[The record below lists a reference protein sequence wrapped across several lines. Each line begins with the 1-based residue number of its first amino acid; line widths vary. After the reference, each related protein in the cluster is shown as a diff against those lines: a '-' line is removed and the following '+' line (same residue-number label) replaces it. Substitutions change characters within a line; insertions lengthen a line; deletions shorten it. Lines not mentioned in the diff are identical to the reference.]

1 MSSPL
6 LSVEPRAAIQPKRSV
21 TRDEPPISIIMRSYN
36 EGWALRDTLPAL
48 RAQDYKNWEL
58 IVIDSGST
66 DGSVDLI
73 RHAKP
78 AHFLQIKKEEY
89 NPSRVMNYGMKTARS
104 EFGIF
109 LNADATPQG
118 NNWLRP
124 LVMALQDPKVAAA
137 FGRQIPRPDCQAVFA
152 HDYER
157 CFGAN
162 RESTLWDHFFSMVSS
177 GLRKDVWSRRG
188 FLEKMQYSEDD
199 EYTRWCRE
207 HGFEVVYVPE
217 SVVMHSHNYTPQQA
231 YRRSFGEAKALAAVW
246 NDPPTKINFPK
257 TVVLG
262 WTNDARRDLIFC
274 ARQKRLGEWPHA
286 ARIRWQQR
294 KAKLAGF
301 REGWNHYRNGS
312 GSSPRAEAPLH
323 PPRRI
328 ESPPNQSSE
337 TAMKFPPLPGGEG
350 RGENSPNDSRIESL
364 NRSAVRANGASH
376 HPPRFTLDGSDALEK
391 HLAHICQKVLGG
403 VRALIPENKLEALVL
418 GGGYGRGQGGVL
430 KNNSSDAPY
439 NDLEFYVFLRGN
451 RVLNERKFHASLEE
465 LGERLSGLA
474 GLHIEFKVDS
484 LKRLRRSPVT
494 MFSYDLVSGHRIFFG
509 GENVFN
515 GCEHHLDAAQIPPA
529 EATRLLFNR
538 CTGLLLAKQLLK
550 KREFTPEDADFVGRN
565 LAKAKLALGD
575 VILAQAGR
583 YHWSCL
589 ERKNAL
595 RELTIE
601 NEPGWLEEVRKHHAA
616 GVEFKL
622 HPERIS
628 KSLSNFQAEHERL
641 SRLAN
646 QVWLWLESRRLWRS
660 FPTARDYA
668 FSRVRKC
675 GRSPVRYPR
684 PQTVLRNILLNARS
698 FGIGG
703 VLHGGTRYPRE
714 RLLNAL
720 PLLLWE
726 EPLNDFRVKYFLQ
739 KELRTGA
746 SDWQGLVAAYQA
758 VWPKFS

>member
-1 MSSPL
+1 MSSPASL
-6 LSVEPRAAIQPKRSV
+6 VEPRAAVQPKRSLS
-21 TRDEPPISIIMRSYN
+21 RDEPPISIIMRSYN
-36 EGWALRDTLPAL
+36 EGWALRETLPAL

-66 DGSVDLI
+66 DGSVDMI
-73 RHAKP
+73 RQAAP
-78 AHFLQIKKEEY
+78 AHFVQITKQEY
-89 NPSRVMNYGMKTARS
+89 NPSRVMNHGMELART

-118 NNWLRP
+118 SNWLRP
-124 LVMALQDPKVAAA
+124 LVSALQDSQVAAV

-152 HDYER
+152 HDYQR
-157 CFGAN
+157 CFGAH
-162 RESTLWDHFFSMVSS
+162 RESTRWDHFFSMVSS
-177 GLRKDVWSRRG
+177 GLRKDIWSRRG

-207 HGFEVVYVPE
+207 QGFGVVYVPE
-217 SVVMHSHNYTPQQA
+217 SVVMHSHNYTAQQA

-246 NDPPTKINFPK
+246 KDTPTEINFRK
-257 TVVLG
+257 TVVFG

-301 REGWNHYRNGS
+301 REGWRHYRNGS
-312 GSSPRAEAPLH
+312 DP
-323 PPRRI
+323 
-328 ESPPNQSSE
+328 SSE
-337 TAMKFPPLPGGEG
+337 NSANFSRWIKSLANRSTENATKFLPLPKGEG
-350 RGENSPNDSRIESL
+350 RGEGKGNEI
-364 NRSAVRANGASH
+364 AGTIASSH
-376 HPPRFTLDGSDALEK
+376 RLLRFTMDGSDALEK
-391 HLAHICQKVLGG
+391 HLTYICEKVLGG
-403 VRALIPENKLEALVL
+403 VRAVIPENKLEALVL

-430 KNNSSDAPY
+430 KTTSGDAPY

-451 RVLNERKFHASLEE
+451 RVLNERKYHPELEA

-474 GLHIEFKVDS
+474 GLHVEFKVDS
-484 LKRLRRSPVT
+484 LERLRKSPVT
-494 MFSYDLVSGHRIFFG
+494 MFSYDLVSGHRIFWG
-509 GENVFN
+509 GENIFK
-515 GCEHHLDAAQIPPA
+515 GCEPHLDAARIPRA

-538 CTGLLLAKQLLK
+538 CTGLLLAKELLK
-550 KREFTPEDADFVGRN
+550 KHELTAEDADFVGRN

-575 VILAQAGR
+575 VILAQTGQ
-583 YHWSCL
+583 YHWNCL
-589 ERKNAL
+589 ERKKRL
-595 RELTIE
+595 DELAIE
-601 NEPGWLEEVRKHHAA
+601 HAPDWLDEVRKHHGE

-622 HPERIS
+622 HPTRIA
-628 KSLSNFQAEHERL
+628 KSLPEFQAEHEKL

-646 QVWLWLESRRLWRS
+646 RVWLWLESRRLWRA

-675 GRSPVRYPR
+675 GDSLTGYQQSQPI
-684 PQTVLRNILLNARS
+684 LRNILLTARS

-703 VLHGGTRYPRE
+703 VLHRGTRYPRE

-739 KELRTGA
+739 KELRTRA
-746 SDWQGLVAAYQA
+746 SDWQGFVAAYKA